1 MWYVLAVARHLFL
14 GLEDKHCTWKHKP
27 SLSHS
32 GPCPVHGEHTKRG
45 DPEDRKRWTVI
56 LRASSLLIAA
66 SFAYIPVLTSW
77 QGQNEDYNAVKAK
90 AEKIGAER
98 MIIQDLQQ
106 ELVEELVWPAVQCNA
121 VYEDAYL
128 LGTSLARPVIA
139 RAMMKVAKQY
149 NCEFLSHGCQIRAG
163 MEGPRSEDKD
173 NYPMAHTGVFG
184 RQALLDFAESKGVPV
199 TSTKQKPFSMD
210 ANLIHCSYEAGLL
223 EQPELEPPAD
233 MWTMT
238 VDPMKAPDEPTRF
251 TVHFE
256 KGIPIKLE
264 VGDKAVTGSLDIF
277 KAANEIGRANGVGRV
292 DIVESRFIGLKSRG
306 CYDTPGLTILRTAH
320 RDLEGLVMDSKVRAI
335 RDQMVTS
342 NWTACLY
349 NGMYFSPERE
359 FLHNSIIFSQRHVE
373 GKVNMVAY
381 KGSAFVVGRSSET
394 SNLYS
399 ETESSMDTLEGFS
412 PMDTS
417 GFIAIQAIRLEK
429 YGARKIRDGEPLAPI

>member
-1 MWYVLAVARHLFL
+1 MAAKRVCLAYSG
-14 GLEDKHCTWKHKP
+14 GLDT
-27 SLSHS
+27 S
-32 GPCPVHGEHTKRG
+32 
-45 DPEDRKRWTVI
+45 VI
-56 LRASSLLIAA
+56 LAWLIEKG
-66 SFAYIPVLTSW
+66 YTVV
-77 QGQNEDYNAVKAK
+77 GQNEDYDAVKAK

-121 VYEDAYL
+121 IYEDAYL

-149 NCEFLSHGCQIRAG
+149 NCEFLSHGCKG
-163 MEGPRSEDKD
+163 VRSSLSVYHVLDA
-173 NYPMAHTGVFG
+173 NLLRMNSG

-381 KGSAFVVGRSSET
+381 KGSAFVVGRSSDT

>member
-1 MWYVLAVARHLFL
+1 MAAKRVCLAYSG
-14 GLEDKHCTWKHKP
+14 GLDT
-27 SLSHS
+27 S
-32 GPCPVHGEHTKRG
+32 
-45 DPEDRKRWTVI
+45 VI
-56 LRASSLLIAA
+56 LAWLIEQGYTVVAFLA
-66 SFAYIPVLTSW
+66 DV
-77 QGQNEDYNAVKAK
+77 GQNEDYDAVKAK

-98 MIIQDLQQ
+98 MIIQNLQQ
-106 ELVEELVWPAVQCNA
+106 ELVEELVWPAVQCSFGRPRA
-121 VYEDAYL
+121 KCTTPAHGYSDIPSRCDSSWPGRLSIKRRRRSSRGAYRSSTSDSRPCPCHPPSLGDADPD
-128 LGTSLARPVIA
+128 S
-139 RAMMKVAKQY
+139 
-149 NCEFLSHGCQIRAG
+149 
-163 MEGPRSEDKD
+163 
-173 NYPMAHTGVFG
+173 G
-184 RQALLDFAESKGVPV
+184 RQALLDFAEAKGVPV

-210 ANLIHCSYEAGLL
+210 ANLIHCSYEAGML
-223 EQPELEPPAD
+223 EQPELEAPAD

-264 VGDKAVTGSLDIF
+264 VGDKTITGSLEIF

-320 RDLEGLVMDSKVRAI
+320 RDLEGLCMDSKVRAI

-342 NWTACLY
+342 NWTTCLY

-359 FLHNSIIFSQRHVE
+359 FLHNSIVFSQRHIE

-381 KGSAFVVGRSSET
+381 KGSAFAVGRSSET

-412 PMDTS
+412 PVDTS

-429 YGARKIRDGEPLAPI
+429 YGARKIRDGEPLAPV